1 MSAEEKTIGRYRIL
15 EHVGRDVLGVLYRGV
30 DPVLDREVAIKVMA
44 ADFASE
50 ENAEEAR
57 ARFFKEAN
65 GAARLQHPNIV
76 TILDFA
82 EDAGVP
88 YTVTEFL
95 RGQNLAARLSSG
107 PPLSL
112 AEKLFVVSE
121 LCAGLQFA
129 HDHDVVHRGVKPANV
144 WLLEDGTVKLVD
156 FAIAKLLS
164 STLTRQGEVLDS
176 AYYMAP
182 EQVLGTTVD
191 GRADI

>member
-1 MSAEEKTIGRYRIL
+1 
-15 EHVGRDVLGVLYRGV
+15 
-30 DPVLDREVAIKVMA
+30 
-44 ADFASE
+44 
-50 ENAEEAR
+50 
-57 ARFFKEAN
+57 
-65 GAARLQHPNIV
+65 
-76 TILDFA
+76 
-82 EDAGVP
+82 
-88 YTVTEFL
+88 VTEFL

-191 GRADI
+191 GRADIFSAAVVLYELLSGRRPFGGETPTSTLLKIVQEEPHPLESNTPDLPGTVIAAVKKG